1 MVNLACAGCGA
12 QIDSAVL
19 SCPVCHTLTR
29 SPELEKLSSQAQLA
43 TRTGD
48 LVAARA
54 HWQQC
59 LLLLPRD
66 TVQYTSIQARISA
79 LDAQIAATPA
89 HARTGWKKGSG
100 AAAGSVLVLLLTKG
114 KFLLL
119 GLTKMSTL
127 LSMFAWVGVYWALF
141 GWWFAL
147 GSVFS
152 IYIHEMGHVFA
163 LRRYGVAAT
172 APMFIPGLG
181 AFIRMKQ
188 GFISAVE
195 DARVGLAGP
204 IYGLGAAIAALLVA
218 YATGSKIWGAI
229 AHFGA
234 VINLF
239 NLIPVWQLDG
249 SRGFRSLTR
258 QQRLICL
265 VAAVTLWFVTSE
277 GMLLLIAI
285 GAAYRLFTKDAAREP
300 DNPGMMQFVGL
311 LLALAVAGIL
321 AQFVTRSAI

>member
-1 MVNLACAGCGA
+1 
-12 QIDSAVL
+12 
-19 SCPVCHTLTR
+19 
-29 SPELEKLSSQAQLA
+29 LEQLA
-43 TRTGD
+43 
-48 LVAARA
+48 AKARLA
-54 HWQQC
+54 SQSGELASALSYWRQC
-59 LLLLPRD
+59 LPLLPPD
-66 TVQYTSIQARISA
+66 TVQYASIQARIYD
-79 LDAQIAATPA
+79 LAAASSTPHPGS
-89 HARTGWKKGSG
+89 HASPWKKGG
-100 AAAGSVLVLLLTKG
+100 FAAIGSVLLLLLTKG

-127 LSMFAWVGVYWALF
+127 LSMFAWVGVYWSLF

-152 IYIHEMGHVFA
+152 IYIHEMGHVMA
-163 LRRYGVAAT
+163 LRRYGIAAT

-188 GFISAVE
+188 GVISVVE

-204 IYGLGAAIAALLVA
+204 VYGLGAALAALLVA
-218 YATGSKIWGAI
+218 YATGSKIWAAI

-258 QQRLICL
+258 YHRMVVLIAALLLWRL
-265 VAAVTLWFVTSE
+265 TSE
-277 GMLLLIAI
+277 GMLFLIAI
-285 GAAYRLFTKDAAREP
+285 GAVYRLFTRDAPPEP
-300 DNPGMMQFVGL
+300 DVTGFVQFAGL
-311 LLALAVAGIL
+311 LAALAAVGVLSQNIT
-321 AQFVTRSAI
+321 QWVR